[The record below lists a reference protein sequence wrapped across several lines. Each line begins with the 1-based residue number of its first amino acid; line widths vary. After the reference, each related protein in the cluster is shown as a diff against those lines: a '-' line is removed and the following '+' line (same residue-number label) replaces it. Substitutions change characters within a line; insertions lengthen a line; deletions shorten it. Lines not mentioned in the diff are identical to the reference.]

1 MAIKTIGVVGVGTM
15 GTGIVQIAAAAGYEV
30 VLKDLSEEK
39 NHKCVQAVSKGLAKL
54 VEKGKLSEA
63 DKNNALGRIRNT
75 MDMKDFGAA
84 DIVIEAVYEDVDA
97 KMKMLGE
104 LCGIFKPDAIIATNT
119 SSISI
124 TRLATATKRANQFVG
139 MHFFN
144 PVPLMGLV
152 EVIRGQHSDDATVE
166 AVKDL
171 AQKLGKTPVVC
182 KDSPGFVVNRILLML
197 MNEAI
202 HALQEG
208 IATRE
213 EIDSAMKLGAGHP
226 MGPLALCDLVGLD
239 VTLAVMDVFVDQ
251 FKDSKYRAPVLLRRM
266 VEAGKLGR
274 KTGEGFY
281 KY

>member
-39 NHKCVQAVSKGLAKL
+39 NHKCVQAVSKGLGKL

-152 EVIRGQHSDDATVE
+152 EVIRGQHTDDATVE
-166 AVKDL
+166 AVSEL
-171 AQKLGKTPVVC
+171 AKKLGKTPVVC

-213 EIDSAMKLGAGHP
+213 EIDAAMKLGAGHP

-239 VTLAVMDVFVDQ
+239 VTLAVMDVYVDQ

-274 KTGEGFY
+274 KSGEGFY